1 MATLPMAPQ
10 NPNQASGAALR
21 PMSNIVTGG
30 AIGATSPS
38 ATVPTTAVGPAS
50 NVNTPFGAVN
60 TGVSISSGVNPTTG
74 DNSFVGDFQDVYG
87 SGVGTQLAN
96 TLATLGTSTNAA
108 VQATN
113 ASILQAAGDQYGNIL
128 SNEAAS
134 GISPDSSSHALAA
147 GDFNAKVNQTIA
159 STDANMQLSQLDTLI
174 SSLFQEG
181 TKHGH
186 DSSGWDTFSNVMG
199 TVGSVVGDVASAV
212 TGIPGLNKIAPSIW
226 GSGSSVPGAIT
237 DSNTSEGLLSGIVG

>member
-1 MATLPMAPQ
+1 MATLPMMQPQ

-30 AIGATSPS
+30 AIGATTPA
-38 ATVPTTAVGPAS
+38 ATIPTTAVGSAG
-50 NVNTPFGAVN
+50 NTQTPFGTVN
-60 TGVSISSGVNPTTG
+60 TGTSISSGITPTTG

-87 SGVGTQLAN
+87 SGVGTQLAG

-113 ASILQAAGDQYGNIL
+113 ASILQAAGDQYGNVL
-128 SNEAAS
+128 ANEAAS

-174 SSLFQEG
+174 SSLFTEG
-181 TKHGH
+181 KAHGH
-186 DSSGWDTFSNVMG
+186 DSSGWDTFSNIMG
-199 TVGSVVGDVASAV
+199 TVGSDVGSVVSAV
-212 TGIPGLNKIAPSIW
+212 TGIPGLNKIAPAIW
-226 GSGSSVPGAIT
+226 GSGGG
-237 DSNTSEGLLSGIVG
+237 SNLPVDTSATEGLAMID